1 MADTVRRRPGPA
13 LIVTILVALAILLS
27 LGTWQLYRLQWKE
40 ALVAEI
46 AVRQKAAPASLADV
60 ERMVADGTDIDYLPA
75 TVSGTFDH
83 AKEQYFFAT
92 DDGKVGYH
100 VYTPLA
106 LDDGRTVFVN
116 RGFVPEDL
124 KAPSSRTAGQV
135 GGAVTIIGLARA
147 KLAAKPSWVVPENE
161 PQKKLYFW
169 KDLDAMAANASVP
182 PDRLV
187 AFFIDADAAPNPGGW
202 PKGGVTQLD
211 LPNNHLSYA
220 LTWYGLAAVLVVVSV
235 LAFRR
240 KAS

>member
-1 MADTVRRRPGPA
+1 MPARVSWIGARSTVADTVRRRPGPA
-13 LIVTILVALAILLS
+13 LIVAIMVALAILLS

-40 ALVAEI
+40 ALVTEI

-60 ERMVADGTDIDYLPA
+60 ERMLADGTDIDYLPA

-135 GGAVTIIGLARA
+135 EGTVTIIGLARA

-161 PQKKLYFW
+161 PHK
-169 KDLDAMAANASVP
+169 
-182 PDRLV
+182 
-187 AFFIDADAAPNPGGW
+187 
-202 PKGGVTQLD
+202 
-211 LPNNHLSYA
+211 
-220 LTWYGLAAVLVVVSV
+220 
-235 LAFRR
+235 
-240 KAS
+240 

>member
-1 MADTVRRRPGPA
+1 MAETARRRPGPA
-13 LIVTILVALAILLS
+13 LIAATFVALAILLS

-46 AVRQKAAPASLADV
+46 AARQKAAPAKLADV

-106 LDDGRTVFVN
+106 LEDGRTVFVN
-116 RGFVPEDL
+116 RGFVPEAL
-124 KAPSSRTAGQV
+124 KAPSSRAEGQV
-135 GGAVTIIGLARA
+135 DGPVTVVGLARA
-147 KLAAKPSWVVPENE
+147 QLLSKPSWVVPENE

-169 KDLDAMAANASVP
+169 KDLDAMAKDAAIP
-182 PDRLV
+182 ADRLV
-187 AFFIDADAAPNPGGW
+187 PFFIDAGSTSNPGGW

-220 LTWYGLAAVLVVVSV
+220 LTWYGLAAALVVVSV

-240 KAS
+240 KAG